1 MNRSRQSLKKSDRA
15 KSHGSASLFWHKK
28 GKTVKNSF
36 FKQIALFKGNREQR
50 DEIDLLTALFFKDCR
65 ERKSEFPTLLWCC
78 MHWDAVALIFLHWN
92 VAALMVSALKCY
104 CFDVVCN
111 EMLLLWYCL
120 HWNVVTLML
129 SALKC
134 FYSTVVCIE
143 MLLLWCCLHWN
154 VIALILS
161 ALKYCYSNVVC
172 IKMLLLWCCLHL
184 RCCFSAFG
192 RVEVLLHYSSQS
204 SATEMW
210 LLLLDIVDDL
220 TDN

>member
-1 MNRSRQSLKKSDRA
+1 MGALRSFGIKRGKL
-15 KSHGSASLFWHKK
+15 W
-28 GKTVKNSF
+28 KTVKNSF

-78 MHWDAVALIFLHWN
+78 MHWDAVALIF
-92 VAALMVSALKCY
+92 SALKC
-104 CFDVVCN
+104 CCSDGVCI
-111 EMLLLWYCL
+111 EMLLLWCCL
-120 HWNVVTLML
+120 QWNVIALIL

>member
-1 MNRSRQSLKKSDRA
+1 MGALRSFGIKRGKLSKIVFLSKLLFLKEIESRGMRSICSQLSFLKIVESERANSQPCSDVVCIEM
-15 KSHGSASLFWHKK
+15 L
-28 GKTVKNSF
+28 
-36 FKQIALFKGNREQR
+36 
-50 DEIDLLTALFFKDCR
+50 
-65 ERKSEFPTLLWCC
+65 LLWF
-78 MHWDAVALIFLHWN
+78 FLHWN
-92 VAALMVSALKCY
+92 VVALMVSALKCY

-210 LLLLDIVDDL
+210 LLLLDIL
-220 TDN
+220 